1 MNVNV
6 HSLRCKKKIICSH
19 SIIQTLERY
28 ALRVLEEKLAGI
40 TLQAGNLFWS
50 GTYALDFIWALYKNI
65 RQGEVLFSNTF
76 SKAS

>member
-1 MNVNV
+1 MQEKNN
-6 HSLRCKKKIICSH
+6 LF
-19 SIIQTLERY
+19 
-28 ALRVLEEKLAGI
+28 ALNNPNYEKVCTESARKKLAGI